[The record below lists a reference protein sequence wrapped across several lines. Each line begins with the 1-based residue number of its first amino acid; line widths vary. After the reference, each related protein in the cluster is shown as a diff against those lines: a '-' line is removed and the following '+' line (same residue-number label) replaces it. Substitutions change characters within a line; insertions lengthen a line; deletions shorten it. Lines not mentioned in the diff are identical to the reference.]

1 MALHGSV
8 YAWSIGRYRDHSL
21 SYPRHAVAALAL
33 VSFVVSGCASSEER
47 PSFRVG
53 EPVAAPRRERSQLV
67 AFRAAPAET
76 PRYEL
81 VLAGAGGEEI
91 RVLVGG
97 RAAGRPLRPALFQ
110 PAAWSPDGRRLAFA
124 VQLGGV
130 FARGREIYSMR
141 LGGSRARRL
150 TRGGFSGHPV
160 WSPDGRPVYFAR
172 EGPLEPVG
180 DSGAR
185 RRAAS
190 IWSMRPDGS
199 DKLQITSPASA
210 RYDIPGSFSP
220 DGQML
225 AFTRETHVEPGDHG
239 RAANTGEIWVMRPDG
254 SGQEKR
260 AERSRDPAFSPDG
273 RRIAFASDRD
283 ENGSLS
289 YGDRTFFA
297 NELYLMNRD
306 GSGPRRLTRTRA
318 LNERQPSW
326 LPSGARIAYQRGES
340 FQNGEATVIVEA
352 NADGSCARTL
362 LGSRR
367 PAIASPRYAAP
378 TWRPGPTRDGD
389 RRLSC

>member
-8 YAWSIGRYRDHSL
+8 NVWSIGRYRDHSL
-21 SYPRHAVAALAL
+21 CCARLAMVVVAL
-33 VSFVVSGCASSEER
+33 VGSVVSGCASSDER
-47 PSFRVG
+47 PSFRPG
-53 EPVAAPRRERSQLV
+53 EPVAAPQRERSQLV
-67 AFRAAPAET
+67 AFRAVPADT

-81 VLAGAGGEEI
+81 VLAGAGGQEI

-130 FARGREIYSMR
+130 FARGREIYAMR
-141 LGGSRARRL
+141 LGGSRVRRL

-160 WSPDGRPVYFAR
+160 WSPDGRRIYFAR

-180 DSGAR
+180 NSGAK

-199 DKLQITSPASA
+199 DKVQITSPASA
-210 RYDIPGSFSP
+210 RYEIPGSFSP
-220 DGQML
+220 DGRML
-225 AFTRETHVEPGDHG
+225 AFTRDTHVEPGDHG
-239 RAANTGEIWVMRPDG
+239 RAPNTAEVWVMRLDG

-273 RRIAFASDRD
+273 SRIAFASDRD
-283 ENGSLS
+283 ENGNLS
-289 YGDRTFFA
+289 YGDRDFFA
-297 NELYLMNRD
+297 NELYVMNRD
-306 GSGPRRLTRTRA
+306 GSGPRRLTRTRG

-326 LPSGARIAYQRGES
+326 LSSGVRIAYQRGES
-340 FQNGEATVIVEA
+340 FQNAEAPVIVEA
-352 NADGSCARTL
+352 NADGSCARRL

-367 PAIASPRYAAP
+367 PVLASPRYAAP
-378 TWRPGPTRDGD
+378 TWRPGRTRDGD